1 MLSRNIIEIR
11 RAVIGLLSAAVLF
24 ALFACSD
31 GDGRAAT
38 ERSVNVQTASA
49 ELREHRPYLSATGT
63 LNPFEEALVSS
74 EIDGIIRTV
83 RADEGSPVAKG
94 AVLAQI
100 DDIDYSLDMKR
111 SEAALNQAVATLKN
125 TQIEYQR
132 KETLFKEQ
140 LVTQQ
145 QFDDVV
151 TRKALAE
158 AEVERAKATLGI
170 SRQKYART
178 RIVAPFAGVVKEK
191 KISAGD
197 LVKNGS
203 PAFSVIQTHTL
214 KLNFSIPEKEVGKL
228 QQGQEVSVKVDAYPD
243 REFKGKIN
251 IVAPSLDEKT
261 RTLKLEALIP
271 NADGTLKP
279 GLFAR
284 VQHYTGASRS
294 MVVMPIVALLYE
306 GDQIRA
312 FVVEGNRARER
323 KVKVGNKYGEFIEIT
338 EGLKEGDQVVVL
350 GQQNL
355 VDNTLVKIQSASPQE
370 TKQKQ

>member
-1 MLSRNIIEIR
+1 M
-11 RAVIGLLSAAVLF
+11 
-24 ALFACSD
+24 
-31 GDGRAAT
+31 
-38 ERSVNVQTASA
+38 
-49 ELREHRPYLSATGT
+49 
-63 LNPFEEALVSS
+63 
-74 EIDGIIRTV
+74 
-83 RADEGSPVAKG
+83 
-94 AVLAQI
+94 
-100 DDIDYSLDMKR
+100 
-111 SEAALNQAVATLKN
+111 
-125 TQIEYQR
+125 
-132 KETLFKEQ
+132 
-140 LVTQQ
+140 
-145 QFDDVV
+145 
-151 TRKALAE
+151 
-158 AEVERAKATLGI
+158 
-170 SRQKYART
+170 
-178 RIVAPFAGVVKEK
+178 KEK

-271 NADGTLKP
+271 NADSTLKP

-355 VDNTLVKIQSASPQE
+355 VDNTLVKVQGDSPQE
-370 TKQKQ
+370 AKQKQ